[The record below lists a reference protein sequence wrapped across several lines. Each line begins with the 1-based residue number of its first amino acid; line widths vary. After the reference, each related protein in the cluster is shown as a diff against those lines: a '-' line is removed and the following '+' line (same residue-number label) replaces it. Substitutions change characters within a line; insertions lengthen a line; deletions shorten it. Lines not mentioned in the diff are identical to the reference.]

1 MIVRPRGTR
10 GAGRLGA
17 LAVAVGALPMAA
29 LAIGCAGG
37 AAVRPA
43 VDVARVLEEI
53 DGRGPAFSGELSLP
67 LSPAWTRDFPSED
80 TWTPGRIELGEP
92 VLVSAGVVAV
102 GTSRWPALFL
112 IDRRS
117 GWLIRAVPTRGPVQA
132 PPVVRGDRL
141 WLADTTGLV
150 RATDLAGNQ
159 VWERTFAA
167 PIYASPVL
175 AGELL
180 LVQTTAD
187 QVLALDAATG
197 EDRWLYRHSSEG
209 ADSELDILGTAA
221 PAVADGQVFV
231 GFGDGTLVRLSLE
244 GGRLEQ
250 QASVGTGRFRDV
262 DATPVLSGGLLVT
275 GSFGGPIQALDPGDL
290 SPRWTYQGGLSGP
303 VAVAADMVY
312 FSDTDGTV
320 RALTLADGK
329 EAWSWP
335 PPRPQQDLA
344 SGLATGSGGATR
356 TVEEIAPVG
365 PAIDLRW
372 PRPHGQ
378 QYTPPVIASGYVI
391 VGAHRGTLDVLD
403 RYTGRHLWQFRPQE
417 WLEGISAAPLV
428 DGRQVIFLSNS
439 GRMYSLV
446 GDALPEDLSGEP
458 SRRISRALG
467 W

>member
-1 MIVRPRGTR
+1 MILARWEARGVV
-10 GAGRLGA
+10 RLGA
-17 LAVAVGALPMAA
+17 LAVAVGGLAPLVSACAA
-29 LAIGCAGG
+29 PG
-37 AAVRPA
+37 AVRPP
-43 VDVARVLEEI
+43 VDAARVMEEI
-53 DGRGPAFSGELSLP
+53 DRGGPAFPGELSLP
-67 LSPAWTRDFPSED
+67 LSPAWTREFPSQD

-92 VLVSAGVVAV
+92 VLVSDGVVAV

-117 GWLIRAVPTRGPVQA
+117 GWLIRAIPTRGPVQA
-132 PPVVRGDRL
+132 PPAVRGDRL

-150 RATDLAGNQ
+150 RATDLAGDK

-197 EDRWLYRHSSEG
+197 EDRWLYRHSPDG
-209 ADSELDILGTAA
+209 AASELDILGTAA

-244 GGRLEQ
+244 SGRLEQ

-262 DATPVLSGGLLVT
+262 DATPVLADGLLVT
-275 GSFGGPIQALDPGDL
+275 GSFGGPIQGLDPADL
-290 SPRWTYQGGLSGP
+290 SPRWTYEGGLSGP
-303 VAVAADMVY
+303 VTVAADTVY

-320 RALTLADGK
+320 RALSLAEGK
-329 EAWSWP
+329 EIWIWP

-344 SGLATGSGGATR
+344 SGLAAGAGGATR

-378 QYTPPVIASGYVI
+378 QYTPPVIAAGYVI
-391 VGAHRGTLDVLD
+391 VGAHRGTLNVLD
-403 RYTGRHLWQFRPQE
+403 RYTGQHLWQFRPE
-417 WLEGISAAPLV
+417 VWLEGISAAPLV

-446 GDALPEDLSGEP
+446 GDTLPEDLSGEP
-458 SRRISRALG
+458 SRRMSRALG